1 MKLERGEIHF
11 LLGFVYLSSHS
22 ALRVLSRL
30 SFLITLSSSEFV
42 FCVSSLNC
50 CVTATQISHHDM
62 VTEKVPPF
70 LTFCLDMYLRAEIHS
85 LPQKLPFDTIFDSC
99 N

>member
-11 LLGFVYLSSHS
+11 LLGFVYLSSHCG
-22 ALRVLSRL
+22 LRVLSRP

-50 CVTATQISHHDM
+50 CVTATQISHQDM
-62 VTEKVPPF
+62 VTEKGPPF
-70 LTFCLDMYLRAEIHS
+70 LTFCLDTFTS
-85 LPQKLPFDTIFDSC
+85 TKVTI
-99 N
+99 